1 MYRILFLSAMLSFT
15 CSTAQAGQLAG
26 IEVEDQIT
34 IARNTTLKLNGMGL
48 REKAWFDIY
57 VGSLYLA
64 TPSHDAAEVI
74 AQPGPFRVQMDILY
88 AAIAGEKLVA
98 AWQEGF
104 EKNQSADS
112 LAELDARIKQFN
124 ALFSESALKGD
135 RIQIDYLPSKGTR
148 VIKNNKLLG
157 TIEGEDFKKAV
168 LAIWLGNAPAD
179 AELKEGM
186 LDKQGE

>member
-88 AAIAGEKLVA
+88 DEIAGEKLVA